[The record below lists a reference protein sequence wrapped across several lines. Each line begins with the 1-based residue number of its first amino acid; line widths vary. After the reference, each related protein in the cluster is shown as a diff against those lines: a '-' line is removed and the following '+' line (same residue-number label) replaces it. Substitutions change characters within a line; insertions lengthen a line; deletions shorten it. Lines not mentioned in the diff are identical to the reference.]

1 MTRLEADYQ
10 RQFGERVLGAVE
22 SLFPDRPIAA
32 AVRTSAAQF
41 AQEVDQIL
49 DSRGIP
55 TQLIS
60 LVGPTGQGKSWL
72 VRQLIQSAT
81 LRSQIPSGV
90 LRSEA
95 TSQVVW
101 VGPVAPEQMEGG
113 KERWVQI
120 PSDQLAALGVPY
132 TLLDTPGVTDADA
145 SIADRTRAL
154 LQMSP
159 IQILVMR
166 RDQLRSAIASRIA
179 SWIEGAICIPV
190 ITAVPPSDLVDGV
203 CGPSLA
209 EDLDAWSR
217 WLRQSAEKTQ
227 WLAPILIEDF
237 EATGDEPGA
246 AERWRQQLRERLGG
260 LSLDRFAQS
269 RQSRLD
275 AARQRYLRQVAQGM
289 QQEVP
294 QLLGSLRTIER
305 EAEKLPS
312 QVIES
317 LLGSNA
323 VLETAIRGRRRAQ
336 IVQDTAG
343 IWFPYRTA
351 ISMLSLVAGAWDRLL
366 WALTGSVPSLFGTLI
381 AWARN
386 LQNSRQAQQAIE
398 QGIRQRVSQQ
408 LEDRWDPIQRQFY
421 ASLDSSL
428 GPLSH
433 RSPSNRE
440 GMIRLS
446 GLEEL
451 QTRSHL
457 AFDEQMERS
466 KVPWSMLQ
474 LLGLIA
480 SVIFWGLMAGPIV
493 AVYRQYIAASFHAM
507 TDGVAKIEEFP
518 HPSPSLFLTSGMVSL
533 FPVFLFAMVVLTWLL
548 RRSRLQEIGRRVLA
562 QHHQLIDQMRSEGL
576 LQITYDDPLL
586 EKAQFLLRVTGA
598 VEETGG

>member
-1 MTRLEADYQ
+1 
-10 RQFGERVLGAVE
+10 
-22 SLFPDRPIAA
+22 
-32 AVRTSAAQF
+32 
-41 AQEVDQIL
+41 
-49 DSRGIP
+49 
-55 TQLIS
+55 
-60 LVGPTGQGKSWL
+60 
-72 VRQLIQSAT
+72 
-81 LRSQIPSGV
+81 
-90 LRSEA
+90 
-95 TSQVVW
+95 
-101 VGPVAPEQMEGG
+101 ME
-113 KERWVQI
+113 
-120 PSDQLAALGVPY
+120 
-132 TLLDTPGVTDADA
+132 
-145 SIADRTRAL
+145 
-154 LQMSP
+154 
-159 IQILVMR
+159 
-166 RDQLRSAIASRIA
+166 
-179 SWIEGAICIPV
+179 
-190 ITAVPPSDLVDGV
+190 
-203 CGPSLA
+203 
-209 EDLDAWSR
+209 AWSR

-227 WLAPILIEDF
+227 WMAPILIEDF
-237 EATGDEPGA
+237 EATGDELGG

-275 AARQRYLRQVAQGM
+275 AARQRYLRHVSQCM

-317 LLGSNA
+317 LLGSSA
-323 VLETAIRGRRRAQ
+323 VLETAIRSRRRAQ

-386 LQNSRQAQQAIE
+386 LQSSRQAQQAIE

-421 ASLDSSL
+421 ASLDTSL
-428 GPLSH
+428 GPFSH
-433 RSPSNRE
+433 RSPGNRE

-457 AFDEQMERS
+457 VFDEQMERS
-466 KVPWSMLQ
+466 KVPWSILQ
-474 LLGLIA
+474 LLGLFA

-493 AVYRQYIAASFHAM
+493 AVYRQYLSASFHAM
-507 TDGVAKIEEFP
+507 SDGVAKIEEFP

-533 FPVFLFAMVVLTWLL
+533 FPIFLFAMVVLTWLL

-598 VEETGG
+598 VEESAA